1 MGGLPCAKNI
11 IDQRNA
17 LVQVLDCMCASIQL
31 YSDNKQP
38 TEEMEDRFK
47 AACENAAN
55 VATKIEAYVSS

>member
-1 MGGLPCAKNI
+1 MGGLPCAKQI

-38 TEEMEDRFK
+38 TEDMEAKFK
-47 AACENAAN
+47 AVCDS
-55 VATKIEAYVSS
+55 VASVAVKIEAYVSS